1 MSKQSQT
8 NLMRKQ
14 MGTSSNQEHQMGSMD
29 ISAHRAAYAGF
40 MKVTVWS
47 CIAIAITLALM
58 AKFLVD

>member
-1 MSKQSQT
+1 
-8 NLMRKQ
+8 
-14 MGTSSNQEHQMGSMD
+14 MGTSSNEEHQMGSMD